1 MSCFSNQSSQKSI
14 ETSRP
19 VCSSA
24 AYLLCKKMDGFTF
37 QTPILVIILKE
48 MYQLK
53 EILISENGT
62 PAYLHFYYN
71 IWPLGSFEELVL
83 NDVSTFYVNVTL
95 MTFVVLWSPKNRVEK
110 NQATS
115 FSTKEKNGRDF

>member
-1 MSCFSNQSSQKSI
+1 M
-14 ETSRP
+14 
-19 VCSSA
+19 A
-24 AYLLCKKMDGFTF
+24 LLH
-37 QTPILVIILKE
+37 IYI
-48 MYQLK
+48 
-53 EILISENGT
+53 
-62 PAYLHFYYN
+62 FYYN